1 MSNAIVVVS
10 RGRSELLQRRGLTLK
25 ALEKVVEYH
34 RMLAVRESEIGAY
47 KAVAERYCAGRVLP
61 LPDSCDNWGKV
72 LDAVIRHKYLQE
84 CEKICICDDDLAFSY
99 REWGT
104 TRLPALSPDMMDA
117 AFMELFGSVNSH
129 VVHASFRHRAFA
141 QNCVRRL
148 DYNKRGMWTHAVHR
162 QTVIDADLH
171 FAWPGI
177 VMGDFYFQLSAV
189 RKGFVTAVVN
199 SYTADD
205 VVGPY
210 KDKGGCNLYRTAQMR
225 TQAARLLCR
234 DFPEAVRL
242 RKKKTPNGDIY
253 NDVIIRM
260 KAEGLKCTA

>member
-1 MSNAIVVVS
+1 MSNVIVVVS
-10 RGRSELLQRRGLTLK
+10 RGRAELLQRRGLTLK
-25 ALEKVVEYH
+25 ALDRIVEYPVT
-34 RMLAVRESEIGAY
+34 LAVRESEIDTY
-47 KAVAERYCAGRVLP
+47 KEVISRYCAGSVLP
-61 LPDSCDNWGKV
+61 LPDSCDNWGKA
-72 LDAVIRHKYLQE
+72 LDAIIRHKYLQE
-84 CEKICICDDDLAFSY
+84 CEKICICDDDLAFAY

-104 TRLPALSPDMMDA
+104 PKLHAAPAEMLDT
-117 AFMELFGSVNSH
+117 AFMELFGSVDSH

-210 KDKGGCNLYRTAQMR
+210 KDKGGCNLYRTAEMR
-225 TQAARLLCR
+225 AQAARLLCR
-234 DFPEAVRL
+234 DFPESVRL
-242 RKKKTPNGDIY
+242 RKKKTPNGDVY
-253 NDVIIRM
+253 TDVTIRM